1 MPTRQQFRAARALLE
16 WSRAEV
22 ARRAGLSEVT
32 IKRLE
37 VEAIGASADTQRRV
51 QETFEAAGVQW
62 IGTTGVKLA
71 RRRTKEADE

>member
-1 MPTRQQFRAARALLE
+1 MPPN
-16 WSRAEV
+16 
-22 ARRAGLSEVT
+22 AGLLFKRLQAVCFSWRFMT

-37 VEAIGASADTQRRV
+37 NPAIGASADTQRRV

-71 RRRTKEADE
+71 RRRTKGANE

>member
-22 ARRAGLSEVT
+22 ARRSGLSEVT

-51 QETFEAAGVQW
+51 QEAFEAAGVQW
-62 IGTTGVKLA
+62 IGTTGVKL
-71 RRRTKEADE
+71 RKGSK